1 MTKPTPAQI
10 EANRRNAQHST
21 GPKTPEG
28 KAASSLNATKYG
40 ILARQLIVQSQY
52 YQESPEEFQNFW
64 TEYHEQ
70 LAPVGPLEAM
80 LVDQIVALNW
90 RMRRVRAAESGEI
103 ALNMDAGCGRRAG
116 ILKQTGDKEEW
127 PHPDHYMERDLLELR
142 KKIEQGG
149 EFTRAAL
156 DNIIDDAEGY
166 YPSLMEKLN
175 ALYAQISKNPTNL
188 APDALHESNRQTVL
202 DTLDEEIKK
211 LSEQQ
216 MTRRKLEAY
225 KEQAHRNAEFIPR
238 MDIVQKILRVETVL
252 ERQLFRAI
260 EQLDH
265 LQTRRL
271 GNGNNTPQPQIEPKT
286 ESFPEKSKL
295 QNEPNFFRKILSFRH

>member
-1 MTKPTPAQI
+1 MTKPTPAQL

-28 KAASSLNATKYG
+28 KAASSLNAIKYG
-40 ILARQLIVQSQY
+40 ILARQLIVQGRY
-52 YQESPEEFQNFW
+52 IQESPEEFQNFW
-64 TEYHEQ
+64 VEYHNH
-70 LAPVGPLEAM
+70 LAPVGPLEEM

-103 ALNMDAGCGRRAG
+103 ALNTDAGYAHRAR
-116 ILKQTGDKEEW
+116 ILAQTGETEEW
-127 PHPDHYMERDLLELR
+127 PHTDTYIEKDLLELR
-142 KKIEQGG
+142 EKIERGG
-149 EFTRAAL
+149 EFNKAA
-156 DNIIDDAEGY
+156 IAKIADDADGA
-166 YPSLMEKLN
+166 YPSLMRRLN
-175 ALYAQISKNPTNL
+175 ALYCEISQNPGNL
-188 APDALHESNRQTVL
+188 DSAALRESNQQKVLDALN
-202 DTLDEEIKK
+202 EEIKK

-216 MTRRKLEAY
+216 ITRRKREAY

-260 EQLDH
+260 EQLER

-271 GNGNNTPQPQIEPKT
+271 GNHTATPPVIPDPAT
-286 ESFPEKSKL
+286 A
-295 QNEPNFFRKILSFRH
+295 

>member
-40 ILARQLIVQSQY
+40 IMARQLIVQSQY
-52 YQESPEEFQNFW
+52 FQESPEEFQSFW
-64 TEYHEQ
+64 AEYHEQ
-70 LAPVGPLEAM
+70 LAPVGPLETM
-80 LVDQIVALNW
+80 LVDQIVAVNW

-103 ALNMDAGCGRRAG
+103 ALNMDAGGGRRAK
-116 ILKQTGDKEEW
+116 ILEQTGDTEEW
-127 PHPDHYMERDLLELR
+127 PHPDYYMEKDLLELR

-149 EFTRAAL
+149 ELSEDAIEKIADDTEGAYPLLL
-156 DNIIDDAEGY
+156 DKLDD
-166 YPSLMEKLN
+166 LL
-175 ALYAQISKNPTNL
+175 LQISQNPGNL
-188 APDALHESNRQTVL
+188 PPDALRESNRQKVL
-202 DTLDEEIKK
+202 GTLDEEIKK
-211 LSEQQ
+211 ISEQQ
-216 MTRRKLEAY
+216 MTRRKHEAY
-225 KEQAHRNAEFIPR
+225 KEQAHRNSEFIPR

-252 ERQLFRAI
+252 ERQLFRAM
-260 EQLDH
+260 EQLER

-271 GNGNNTPQPQIEPKT
+271 GNGKNAPQPIVEAET
-286 ESFPEKSKL
+286 AATPEKPEL

>member
-40 ILARQLIVQSQY
+40 MLARQLIVRSQY
-52 YQESPEEFQNFW
+52 FQESPEEFQSFW
-64 TEYHEQ
+64 TEYHQQ
-70 LAPVGPLEAM
+70 LAPVGPLE
-80 LVDQIVALNW
+80 DQIVALNW

-103 ALNMDAGCGRRAG
+103 ALNMDVGCGRRAK
-116 ILKQTGDKEEW
+116 ILEQTGDTEEW

-156 DNIIDDAEGY
+156 DNIIDDAEGN
-166 YPSLMEKLN
+166 YPSLMRKLN
-175 ALYAQISKNPTNL
+175 ALYSQLSQNPGNL
-188 APDALHESNRQTVL
+188 SPDALRESNRQKAL
-202 DTLDEEIKK
+202 DALDEEIKK

-260 EQLDH
+260 EQLER

-271 GNGNNTPQPQIEPKT
+271 GNNTPERIIAPEAGL
-286 ESFPEKSKL
+286 FPEKPEL
-295 QNEPNFFRKILSFRH
+295 QNEPNFFRKMLSFRR